1 METELGAA
9 GPSTP
14 TDGAPKVSVERGHR
28 RAEGEGPP
36 TPRSHRP
43 NVPGP
48 LPQCTPTSRGNPST
62 LMRSTAALHEG
73 RHVGLRMALHGR
85 AGHNLDGL
93 ADGVELLGAHLLP
106 ALP

>member
-1 METELGAA
+1 MGTELGAA

-14 TDGAPKVSVERGHR
+14 TDGEPKVSIERGHR

-48 LPQCTPTSRGNPST
+48 PPPVHDTIVVRPPRAATLPPWVLST
-62 LMRSTAALHEG
+62 GHST
-73 RHVGLRMALHGR
+73 
-85 AGHNLDGL
+85 
-93 ADGVELLGAHLLP
+93 
-106 ALP
+106 